1 MAPRGQAARFVQSLW
16 TRSGGL
22 TVGAAAASD
31 ARNRV

>member
-16 TRSGGL
+16 PRSGGR